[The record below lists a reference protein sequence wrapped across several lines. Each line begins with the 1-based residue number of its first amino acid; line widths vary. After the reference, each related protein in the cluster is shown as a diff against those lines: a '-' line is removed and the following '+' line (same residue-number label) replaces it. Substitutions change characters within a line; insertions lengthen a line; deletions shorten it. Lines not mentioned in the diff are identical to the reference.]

1 MAGRQVRNYQVFS
14 MRIAIDYTAA
24 IRQGAGIGNYVRSLV
39 DALLA
44 QDAKN
49 QYTLLTSGRPTREHP
64 FPQAENVRGLSIII
78 PDRYLNILWYRW
90 RLPLY
95 ATFLTGQVDIYHG
108 PDFVLPPMNNKVHK
122 VVTVHDLAFV
132 EHPEYA
138 IPQLA
143 AYLNKVVPE
152 AVAAADVIVAVSRA
166 TSQTL
171 IEYFKTPLEKIT
183 IIPNGI
189 RPYFRRI
196 TDPILLS
203 ATLHKFGLKHPLILG
218 VGTLEPRKNHLGLIK
233 AFHKAQSASGTK
245 LRPAMLA
252 LAGGPGW
259 LYDETQQLISKLKL
273 ENKVR
278 FLGHVTELEL
288 ITLYSMADVFV
299 FPSFFEGFGVPLIE
313 AMACG
318 APIITSNTSSL
329 PEVAGDAA
337 VLIDPHNTGQIA
349 RAVLQVLEDNQLR
362 DELRKKGYARAQ
374 NFTWPKSASKMLSV
388 YQKLSDGAT
397 NFSDEVLSV

>member
-1 MAGRQVRNYQVFS
+1 
-14 MRIAIDYTAA
+14 MRIAIDYSAA
-24 IRQGAGIGNYVRSLV
+24 VRQGAGIGNYVRSLV
-39 DALLA
+39 AALLA
-44 QDAKN
+44 QDSIN
-49 QYTLLTSGRPTREHP
+49 QYSLLTSGRPSREHP
-64 FPQAENVRGLSIII
+64 FPQAENVRGRSIIM

-90 RLPLY
+90 RLPFY
-95 ATFLTGQVDIYHG
+95 ATIFTGQVDIYHG
-108 PDFVLPPMNNKVHK
+108 PDFVLPPISSKVRK
-122 VVTVHDLAFV
+122 VVTVHDLAFI

-138 IPQLA
+138 VPQLA
-143 AYLNKVVPE
+143 AHLHKVVPE
-152 AVAAADVIVAVSRA
+152 AVAAADVVAAVSQA

-171 IEYFKTPLEKIT
+171 IEHFKTPPEKIA

-203 ATLHKFGLKHPLILG
+203 ATRHKFGLKHPLVLG
-218 VGTLEPRKNHLGLIK
+218 VGTLEPRKNHLGLIR
-233 AFHKAQSASGTK
+233 AFHKAQSAAGNK
-245 LRPAMLA
+245 HRPALLA
-252 LAGGPGW
+252 LAGGQGW
-259 LYDETQQLISKLKL
+259 LYDETQQLIAKLKL

-318 APIITSNTSSL
+318 APVITSNTSSL
-329 PEVAGDAA
+329 PEVAGGAA
-337 VLIDPHNTGQIA
+337 MLIDPHNSGQIA
-349 RAVLQVLEDNQLR
+349 QVILQVLESKERQ

-374 NFTWPKSASKMLSV
+374 NFTWPKSANKMLSI
-388 YQKLSDGAT
+388 YEKLYAGAT
-397 NFSDEVLSV
+397 NFTEEVPPV

>member
-1 MAGRQVRNYQVFS
+1 

-44 QDAKN
+44 QDSRN

-64 FPQAENVRGLSIII
+64 FPQAENVRGRSIII

-95 ATFLTGQVDIYHG
+95 ATFFTGQVDIYHG
-108 PDFVLPPMNNKVHK
+108 PDFVLPPINSKVRK

-132 EHPEYA
+132 EHPEFSV
-138 IPQLA
+138 PQLA

-152 AVAAADVIVAVSRA
+152 AVAAADVVAAVSNA

-171 IEYFKTPLEKIT
+171 IEHFKTPHEKIT

-203 ATLHKFGLKHPLILG
+203 ATRHKFGLKHPLVLG

-233 AFHKAQSASGTK
+233 AFHKAQSAAGNK
-245 LRPAMLA
+245 PRPAILA

-259 LYDETQQLISKLKL
+259 LYDETEQLLAKLKL

-278 FLGHVTELEL
+278 FLGRVTELEL

-299 FPSFFEGFGVPLIE
+299 FPSFFEGFGVPLVE

-318 APIITSNTSSL
+318 APVITSTTSSL

-349 RAVLQVLEDNQLR
+349 RAILQVLESEQLR
-362 DELRKKGYARAQ
+362 DELRQKGYDRAKY
-374 NFTWPKSASKMLSV
+374 FTWPKSASKTLSV
-388 YQKLSDGAT
+388 YQRLFDGAT
-397 NFSDEVLSV
+397 NFTGEVPIV

>member
-1 MAGRQVRNYQVFS
+1 

-39 DALLA
+39 DALLT
-44 QDAKN
+44 QDSTN

-64 FPQAENVRGLSIII
+64 FPKADNVRGRSIII

-90 RLPLY
+90 RLPLH
-95 ATFLTGQVDIYHG
+95 ATLFTGQVDIYHG
-108 PDFVLPPMNNKVHK
+108 PDFVLPPISVNVRK

-138 IPQLA
+138 VPKLA
-143 AYLNKVVPE
+143 AFLNKVVPE
-152 AVAAADVIVAVSRA
+152 AVAAADVIAAVSQA

-171 IEYFKTPLEKIT
+171 IEHFKTPSEKIT

-189 RPYFRRI
+189 RPYFHRI

-203 ATLHKFGLKHPLILG
+203 ATLHKFGLKHPLVLG

-233 AFHKAQSASGTK
+233 AFHKAQSVAGK
-245 LRPAMLA
+245 RPRPAMLA

-259 LYDETQQLISKLKL
+259 LYDETQQLIAKLKL
-273 ENKVR
+273 EKKVR
-278 FLGHVTELEL
+278 FLGRVTDLEL

-318 APIITSNTSSL
+318 APVVTSNTSSM
-329 PEVAGDAA
+329 PEVVGDAA
-337 VLIDPHNTGQIA
+337 VLIDPHNTTQIA
-349 RAVLQVLEDNQLR
+349 NAILQVLENEHLCVKLR
-362 DELRKKGYARAQ
+362 QKGYTRAQ
-374 NFTWPKSASKMLSV
+374 QFTWAKSASKMLSV
-388 YQKLSDGAT
+388 YTRLFDGAI
-397 NFSDEVLSV
+397 NFTGEVPDV